1 MLPANEMIV
10 TCPRCGDTMLCVS
23 EMVTRR
29 SSYYDYL
36 VEEWRSLSITHDVR
50 FERVFGQQYPDVL
63 VYCLK
68 GGST

>member
-1 MLPANEMIV
+1 
-10 TCPRCGDTMLCVS
+10 MLCVS

-50 FERVFGQQYPDVL
+50 FDLVFGQIYPDATVI
-63 VYCLK
+63 CLK
-68 GGST
+68 GGSTS